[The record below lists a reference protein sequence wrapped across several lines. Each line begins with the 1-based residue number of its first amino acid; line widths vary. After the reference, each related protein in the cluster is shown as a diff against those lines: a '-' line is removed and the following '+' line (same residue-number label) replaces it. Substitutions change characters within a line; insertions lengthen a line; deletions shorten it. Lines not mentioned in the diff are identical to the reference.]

1 LPAGVFS
8 TAACPYGN
16 RHRRPLPP
24 WHRPVVWPACR
35 RHGGSFRIFRRWPSH
50 GGSAGIYRR
59 EYPSRWRRRRVF
71 LVTPA
76 AGLWPAFLVRSGQLT
91 VAGDAIDMVGV
102 CHRLS
107 VRIGQSFELG
117 RQASLFI
124 GHVAGT
130 AVPIDFCQRLG
141 VAAVEK
147 SHRRPFQRPH
157 GLHGVDDDQVR
168 TALKGPVKQ
177 PVPLS
182 RPLRQTE
189 K

>member
-1 LPAGVFS
+1 MVAAFAFFGVGLHMAVVQGFIEGNILP
-8 TAACPYGN
+8 
-16 RHRRPLPP
+16 
-24 WHRPVVWPACR
+24 
-35 RHGGSFRIFRRWPSH
+35 GGGDGRIF
-50 GGSAGIYRR
+50 
-59 EYPSRWRRRRVF
+59 
-71 LVTPA
+71 LVAPA

-168 TALKGPVKQ
+168 TAFKGPSATAFHFHGPCGKQ
-177 PVPLS
+177 KNHDDGQQHATCFQMNCSFPH
-182 RPLRQTE
+182 R
-189 K
+189 